1 MIAMEKSLM
10 DPRLIQIFE
19 AIRTVHDLEKEFS
32 TFFGWFRFLDKRKYK
47 KIKLQL
53 IDCINRLYDEE
64 WTITYLHRMEKSLEA
79 FYLLLQDFLGKE
91 LYIVD
96 FPNCDHKNNVFLPI
110 CFMDQRNLNRI
121 IRLEI
126 ISDDISFKIIDY
138 STGNTFTISANHS
151 VQEDQKQIEAVCKH
165 CLVSMILRFLNNEKD

>member
-1 MIAMEKSLM
+1 M
-10 DPRLIQIFE
+10 DLRLIQIFE
-19 AIRTVHDLEKEFS
+19 AIKTIHTLEKEFS
-32 TFFGWFRFLDKRKYK
+32 TFFGWFRFLDKLKYRKLK
-47 KIKLQL
+47 HQL
-53 IDCINRLYDEE
+53 SECINGLYNEE
-64 WTITYLHRMEKSLEA
+64 WTIAYLHKMEKSLEA
-79 FYLLLQDFLGKE
+79 FYLVLQEFLGKE

-96 FPNCDHKNNVFLPI
+96 FPNYDYSNNVFLPI
-110 CFMDQRNLNRI
+110 CFMDQKNPTRV

-165 CLVSMILRFLNNEKD
+165 CLVTMILRFLNNEKD